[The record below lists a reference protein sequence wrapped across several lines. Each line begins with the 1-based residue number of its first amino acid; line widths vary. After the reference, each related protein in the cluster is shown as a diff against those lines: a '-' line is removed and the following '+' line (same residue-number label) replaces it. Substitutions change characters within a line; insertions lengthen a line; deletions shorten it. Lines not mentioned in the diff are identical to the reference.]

1 MENKMNQAFINE
13 ISDILIA
20 VLELDAGPDQD
31 YTLAMALQ
39 LVDTL

>member
-1 MENKMNQAFINE
+1 MNQKFMDDV
-13 ISDILIA
+13 SDVLIA

-39 LVDTL
+39 LVDNI